1 MRRIIVVAGI
11 LALLVAAA
19 AGSQEAALRGLL
31 VKRLGLTERQ
41 AEQFVAIYTD
51 SAVELA
57 KARAEVNVQKAL
69 LAKLLLDVDASE
81 REVEKVLRQA
91 VEAEVQVRMVQ
102 IRRELAARKLIG
114 DRRWI
119 QLRELLKRLAN
130 QKARAAAREAL
141 SRPAADEEA
150 LDANDQRLLQQLSD
164 LLGE

>member
-1 MRRIIVVAGI
+1 MRRIIVIAGL
-11 LALLVAAA
+11 LAFAASA
-19 AGSQEAALRGLL
+19 AGSQEAALQGLL
-31 VKRLGLTERQ
+31 VKRLGLSERQ
-41 AEQFVAIYTD
+41 AEQFVAIYLD

-119 QLRELLKRLAN
+119 QLRELLKRLAA
-130 QKARAAAREAL
+130 QKARAAARDAL
-141 SRPAADEEA
+141 SRQDADEEA
-150 LDANDQRLLQQLSD
+150 LDANDQKLLQQLSD
-164 LLGE
+164 LFGE

>member
-1 MRRIIVVAGI
+1 MRRIIVVAGL
-11 LALLVAAA
+11 LAFVAAA
-19 AGSQEAALRGLL
+19 AGSQEAALQGLL
-31 VKRLGLTERQ
+31 VKRLGLSERQ
-41 AEQFVAIYTD
+41 AEQFVAIYAD

-119 QLRELLKRLAN
+119 QLRELLKRLAA
-130 QKARAAAREAL
+130 QKARAAARDAL
-141 SRPAADEEA
+141 SRQDADEEA
-150 LDANDQRLLQQLSD
+150 LDANDQKLLQQLSD
-164 LLGE
+164 LFGE